1 MNTCMG
7 TSDVTVQ
14 QKNEGPEKRKKG
26 RVQIST
32 LTHVFLSLQD
42 SIKEYLAVNVLKPA
56 MHLDLLS
63 TMRTDLQ

>member
-1 MNTCMG
+1 MNTCAG

-14 QKNEGPEKRKKG
+14 QKNEGPEKKKKG
-26 RVQIST
+26 RVQIPT

-42 SIKEYLAVNVLKPA
+42 NIKDYLAVNGLKLA

-63 TMRTDLQ
+63 TTRTDLQ